1 MSAHMTLRDLYLPA
15 DRIPDLPAARTAATT
30 LCRNATIEDLRT
42 LLDNDWI
49 GHPSLYDYEV
59 SDEQIRPHL
68 AELRA
73 AAEPRL
79 HELLAAFMTSLGERD
94 VARFPYDRT
103 RGENRGHTIDVYV
116 TGGVTPSD
124 APTDSFEAWDIVYAA
139 DKFPAGWCVQLS
151 AALGLLHPLA
161 DGPIAATVAFY
172 RWSSTTGGA
181 TAPA

>member
-15 DRIPDLPAARTAATT
+15 DRIPDLPAARTKATT
-30 LCRNATIEDLRT
+30 LCRNASIEDLRA

-103 RGENRGHTIDVYV
+103 PGENRGHTIDVYV
-116 TGGVTPSD
+116 TGGVTP
-124 APTDSFEAWDIVYAA
+124 ATPRPTASRHGTSCTPPTSSP
-139 DKFPAGWCVQLS
+139 PAGASSS
-151 AALGLLHPLA
+151 APRSGCYTP
-161 DGPIAATVAFY
+161 
-172 RWSSTTGGA
+172 
-181 TAPA
+181 